1 MEYMGLV
8 QCDENWDNEKLKK
21 TELFDKVIDFIDRM
35 KKYNKSEVMKNG
47 LEDMVAKL
55 NYNSDM

>member
-1 MEYMGLV
+1 MGLV

>member
-1 MEYMGLV
+1 MV